1 MKKIMMTFYNYL
13 IANIVKTPLRM
24 PSVSTC
30 VAIIVALISSSHAS
44 AELQPLDNDSMSAI
58 TGRAGL
64 TIDIESEL
72 TIAEREYVDAGSMYW
87 RDFRLGGIGG
97 GRMDN
102 IRARIDITDGTET
115 LLTGFADAAM
125 LADLG
130 YLDAAETDVAWAI
143 AEYSDGAGNFGK
155 QYGDGDLL
163 IHVSS
168 IDYGMDLL
176 GGPVA
181 GDEAINLDAFK
192 SAVDLNLEIGS
203 IGLQS
208 SDNAV
213 ETDLSRNFSVE
224 AYLGYLDILITNNG
238 NGFSTTVGSSEG
250 KPQNILLQDSYIDI
264 DLKFR
269 VDDLDIDSTN
279 IAENTFISRQ
289 VTTPYLTLR
298 DMRIHNERGGDTLG
312 SFGFASFKSK
322 LAAATNINHILETG
336 KEYVD
341 GHAIYDINVRMDWD
355 LPHVSFGD
363 TGQSIG
369 EVYLTDFVIE
379 DTSLVISAH

>member
-1 MKKIMMTFYNYL
+1 MHLK
-13 IANIVKTPLRM
+13 ANIFRGSIRTTAAAKL
-24 PSVSTC
+24 SVL
-30 VAIIVALISSSHAS
+30 VAMFSVITNLS
-44 AELQPLDNDSMSAI
+44 AELRPLDNESMSAI

-64 TIDIESEL
+64 TIDIESEV

-102 IRARIDITDGTET
+102 IRARVDITDGTET
-115 LLTGFADAAM
+115 LLSGFSDAAM

-143 AEYSDGAGNFGK
+143 AEYSDGFGNYGK

-168 IDYGMDLL
+168 TDYGM
-176 GGPVA
+176 GIPA
-181 GDEAINLDAFK
+181 APIPGDEAVNLDAFK
-192 SAVDLNLEIGS
+192 HAVDFNLEIGS

-208 SDNAV
+208 SDNLV
-213 ETDLSRNFSVE
+213 ETDLSRNFSIE

-238 NGFSTTVGSSEG
+238 NGFSTTGTDGDGQPENV
-250 KPQNILLQDSYIDI
+250 LMQDSYLGI

-269 VDDLDIDSTN
+269 VEDLDIDSTN
-279 IAENTFISRQ
+279 IAENTFISRD

-312 SFGFASFKSK
+312 SFGFASFESK
-322 LAAATNINHILETG
+322 LAAVSNIIHILETG
-336 KEYVD
+336 NEFVD
-341 GHAIYDINVRMDWD
+341 GQAIYDINVRMDWD
-355 LPHVSFGD
+355 LPHISFGD

-369 EVYLTDFVIE
+369 EVYMTDFIIE